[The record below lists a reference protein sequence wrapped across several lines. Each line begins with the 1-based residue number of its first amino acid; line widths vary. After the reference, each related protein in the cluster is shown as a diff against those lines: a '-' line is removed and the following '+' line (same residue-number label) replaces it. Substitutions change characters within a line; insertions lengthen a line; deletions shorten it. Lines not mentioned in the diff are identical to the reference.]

1 MYGTRSRSPV
11 HHQLYNCS
19 TQDPAA
25 FHAVLAYSAQQ
36 LDSMGDFQIS
46 KRALRHSSRTLRLI
60 HERIREPVFKCDDG
74 LVMAIAFL
82 AFTEVNIT
90 FMASFQYISVLTIDL
105 SAGLEMTRLLNDT
118 GLPWASFSEPEEA
131 WKDCESIAG

>member
-11 HHQLYNCS
+11 HHQLYNCA

-25 FHAVLAYSAQQ
+25 FHAVLAYSAQH
-36 LDSMGDFQIS
+36 LASMSDVQIS
-46 KRALRHSSRTLRLI
+46 ERALRHSSRTLRLI
-60 HERIREPVFKCDDG
+60 HERIREPPFKCDDG

-90 FMASFQYISVLTIDL
+90 FMALFQYRSILTIDL
-105 SAGLEMTRLLNDT
+105 SAGLEMTRLLNGT
-118 GLPWASFSEPEEA
+118 GLLWASFSGPEAA
-131 WKDCESIAG
+131 WRDCESIAG

>member
-11 HHQLYNCS
+11 HHQLYNCA

-36 LDSMGDFQIS
+36 LDSMSDVQIS
-46 KRALRHSSRTLRLI
+46 KRALRHSSQTLRLI
-60 HERIREPVFKCDDG
+60 HERIREPLFKCDDG

-90 FMASFQYISVLTIDL
+90 FMVSFQYISILTIDP
-105 SAGLEMTRLLNDT
+105 SAGLEIMRLLNGT
-118 GLPWASFSEPEEA
+118 GLPWASFSGPEAA
-131 WKDCESIAG
+131 WRDCESIAG